1 MVEQGLHL
9 LGLHIIWMAR
19 SSPDVNDSSKEE
31 EPAPTAKDGKG
42 KGNTKTRAKSSVK
55 PGAFLSVHASL
66 MPTLA
71 RRPSPHE
78 IVARE
83 MISIHDDGI
92 DILRASRAGAVYFKH
107 SDILLA
113 NLGPSFDLCTKVII
127 DVLRTEACT
136 TIMATW
142 ASR

>member
-1 MVEQGLHL
+1 VENQMVEQGLHL

-55 PGAFLSVHASL
+55 PGQAPTRSLLEQEYQFMATVSTFLCA
-66 MPTLA
+66 
-71 RRPSPHE
+71 
-78 IVARE
+78 
-83 MISIHDDGI
+83 IH
-92 DILRASRAGAVYFKH
+92 AGAVHFKH